1 MSRKV
6 EDRGGTATATKVSQ
20 NNLNALD
27 VRLAG
32 REAFLEMEKWEVVLR
47 NGIVKVV
54 VVVGRAQLNKM
65 SK

>member
-32 REAFLEMEKWEVVLR
+32 REAFLEMEKWGVVLR